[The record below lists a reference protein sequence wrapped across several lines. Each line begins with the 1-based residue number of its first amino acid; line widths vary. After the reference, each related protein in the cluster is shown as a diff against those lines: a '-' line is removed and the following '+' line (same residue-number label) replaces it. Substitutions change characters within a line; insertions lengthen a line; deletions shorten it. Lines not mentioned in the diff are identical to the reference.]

1 MPLAKV
7 FMSVTYFISDLH
19 LGEEFPAIT
28 RCFEAF
34 MRDKAPHAEALYVLG
49 DLFEVW
55 YGDDNNSPFNQHIA
69 TIFKQVAKH
78 TPVYFIHG
86 NRDFIIGQRYADKA
100 GFTILDEQTVIDLY
114 GTPTL
119 LLHGDE
125 LCTDDVAYMKFRRKS
140 RSWWWQTIVKSL
152 PLSLRRYL
160 ATRGR
165 KNSESNKMLLAADIM
180 DVTPQAVVE
189 ALEKHQVQRMIHGH
203 THRPDVHQLEANGKP
218 ATRIVLG
225 DWYEQG
231 SVLVATS
238 ESLTLENMQFSE

>member
-1 MPLAKV
+1 
-7 FMSVTYFISDLH
+7 MSVTYFISDLH
-19 LGEEFPAIT
+19 LGEDFPAIT
-28 RCFEAF
+28 RCFEVF
-34 MRDKAPHAEALYVLG
+34 MREKAPHAEALYVLG

-69 TIFKQVAKH
+69 AVFKQVAEH
-78 TPVYFIHG
+78 TPVFFIHG
-86 NRDFIIGQRYADKA
+86 NRDFMLGQRYANKA
-100 GFTILDEQTVIDLY
+100 GFTILNEQTVIDLY

-125 LCTDDVAYMKFRRKS
+125 LCTDDIAYMKFRRKS
-140 RSWWWQTIVKSL
+140 RSRWWQTMVKAL

-165 KNSESNKMLLAADIM
+165 KNSESNKMQLAADIM
-180 DVTPQAVVE
+180 DVTPQAVIE
-189 ALEKHQVQRMIHGH
+189 ALENHNVQQMIHGH
-203 THRPDVHQLEANGKP
+203 THRPDMHHLEANGKP

-231 SVLVATS
+231 SMLVATP
-238 ESLTLENMQFSE
+238 EGLTLENIQFRQ